1 VANNRRKKRHSKAVR
16 PSIAAAASRSG
27 QLVNTPL
34 GPAAGV
40 QQLTPAALNALTNA
54 PAGMEFAPLPR
65 DPRDDNPFGPLPPL
79 VPQALDQARRDTGR
93 PEPRLSEYDPAW
105 NIPGSGR
112 RRVPWRV
119 LREASTDVDLLR
131 LCIQI
136 RKSHVSGLD
145 WAWTLSDTAVEQAM
159 LTGKHAS
166 RLDAEGALREQMQP
180 EIARLTAFWER
191 PWRSNNLTFKQWVD
205 LILEEVLVLDALAVY
220 PRMTLGGQ
228 LLDLEV
234 LDGST
239 VKPLRDWRGA
249 LPTPPMPAYQQE
261 LYGFPR
267 GEFTATVVDT
277 PDGQVVPGAFLAD
290 QLYYFRSVPLTHT
303 PYGMSAVE
311 RALISARLYLMRQ
324 GWMLAEY
331 DDGASPNTWL
341 TADSMVA
348 NLGNEPFTAQKRGEY
363 QRALND
369 ELRGNTRERQRIQ
382 IAPPG
387 FDLKWPQSID
397 SKYKPDYDQHLITL
411 MAAHLDITMAEL
423 GFMQSGGLGSSG
435 FHEGQEDVQNR
446 KATLP
451 TCRMLSEIIV
461 ELSRSYLGAPKELTF
476 KFLGLEQEDE
486 AAQDTVAQGRVASG
500 RMTLNEDRDRQGK
513 PRYAF
518 PEADMPQLQTQRG
531 IVFIEGASEAAP
543 PGELVMPAQAPPDDS
558 PDGGPQ
564 APAGG
569 DEAEDGTQQG
579 AKPTK
584 KPPASVGKA
593 TPVQAAEIASFRR
606 YLTKAGAA
614 PSRPFLFKTMTIR
627 EALGCG
633 ALDPDDIGT
642 KATFE
647 SLLPKA

>member
-1 VANNRRKKRHSKAVR
+1 MASNRRKRHRKAVH
-16 PSIAAAASRSG
+16 PSIAARSG
-27 QLVNTPL
+27 RPNVPV
-34 GPAAGV
+34 A
-40 QQLTPAALNALTNA
+40 QQVTPAMLNVLTNA
-54 PAGMEFAPLPR
+54 PAGAEFAPLPR
-65 DPRDDNPFGPLPPL
+65 DPRDDNPFGPLNPL
-79 VPQALDQARRDTGR
+79 IPQALDQARRDTGR

-105 NIPGSGR
+105 NVPGAGR
-112 RRVPWRV
+112 RRIPWRV

-145 WAWTLSDTAVEQAM
+145 WAWTLSDTAIEQAM

-166 RLDAEGALREQMQP
+166 RLDAEGALRERMQP

-205 LILEEVLVLDALAVY
+205 LILEEILSIDALAIY
-220 PRMTLGGQ
+220 PRLTLGGQ

-234 LDGST
+234 LDGTT

-249 LPTPPMPAYQQE
+249 LPVPPLPAYQQE

-277 PDGQVVPGAFLAD
+277 ADGQVVPGAFLAD
-290 QLYYFRSVPLTHT
+290 QLFYFRSVPLTHT

-331 DDGASPNTWL
+331 DAGTSPGTWL
-341 TADSMVA
+341 VPDKDVA
-348 NLGNEPFTAQKRGEY
+348 NLGNEPFTVQKRREWEGAY
-363 QRALND
+363 ND
-369 ELRGNTRERQRIQ
+369 ETRGNTRGRQDVK

-387 FDLKWPQSID
+387 FKPEWPTSID

-411 MAAHLDITMAEL
+411 MASHLDITMAEL

-451 TCRMLSEIIV
+451 TCRMLTEIIV

-476 KFLGLEQEDE
+476 RFLGLEQEDE
-486 AAQDTVAQGRVASG
+486 AAQDAVAESRVASG

-518 PEADMPQLQTQRG
+518 PEADMPQLQTGRG
-531 IVFIEGASEAAP
+531 VVFLEGASQTAP
-543 PGELVMPAQAPPDDS
+543 PGELVGPTQA
-558 PDGGPQ
+558 
-564 APAGG
+564 APAGPQ
-569 DEAEDGTQQG
+569 DDQEPDDQEPDDTEDGPQQG
-579 AKPTK
+579 AKPTG
-584 KPPASVGKA
+584 KPPAPVGKA
-593 TPVQAAEIASFRR
+593 SPVQAAEIASFRR
-606 YLTKAGAA
+606 FLTKAGAT
-614 PSRPFLFKTMTIR
+614 PDRPFLFKTMTIR

-633 ALDPDDIGT
+633 AVDPDDIGT
-642 KATFE
+642 TATFKA
-647 SLLPKA
+647 LVPKA